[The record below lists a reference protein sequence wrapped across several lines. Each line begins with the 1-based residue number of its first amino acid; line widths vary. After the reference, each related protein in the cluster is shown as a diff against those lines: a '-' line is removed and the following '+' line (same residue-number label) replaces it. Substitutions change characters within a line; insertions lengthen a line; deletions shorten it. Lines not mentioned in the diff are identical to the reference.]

1 MSGKCHHHAQRQRNQ
16 PAHHVLGKDILGDA
30 DCECNAGFLQY
41 ECQRRRE
48 ATSMSQRT
56 CYKSSYARFGAR
68 MSRRHQRVTHAA
80 LLAVISIAC
89 VIPVAS
95 AQDIGSFFAGR
106 QARIIV
112 GTGAGRGYDAYAR
125 LVARHLGKHVAG
137 RPTFIVENMPGASGI
152 RAINYLYSAAPN
164 DGTVIATFNNAIPF
178 YQAVGQPGIRFKAEE
193 LSWIGSLAQA
203 ATVVAVWHAAGVRTI
218 DDARRVEVVM
228 GATGA
233 AGTKAAYPAL
243 LNNTLGTKFKI
254 VTGYEGGN
262 AVTLAIERGEVQG
275 DGSSRWSSWKAT
287 RPAWVGNR
295 KIIPVVQ
302 MGLRKDAELPEVA
315 LLTDYAQ
322 SEEQRQ
328 MFELVGAPDSLGQ
341 PFAGPPRIPAD
352 RLTLLRRAFD
362 QMLRDPAFRA
372 EAATAKLDVDPLA
385 GEETQN
391 IVKLI
396 VGTPPAIIH
405 KVQAA
410 TIVKNVAKFP
420 VDGANGDAQ

>member
-1 MSGKCHHHAQRQRNQ
+1 MGYKRHLGAMHATLLAAIALAQSI
-16 PAHHVLGKDILGDA
+16 P
-30 DCECNAGFLQY
+30 
-41 ECQRRRE
+41 
-48 ATSMSQRT
+48 
-56 CYKSSYARFGAR
+56 
-68 MSRRHQRVTHAA
+68 AA
-80 LLAVISIAC
+80 L
-89 VIPVAS
+89 
-95 AQDIGSFFAGR
+95 AQDAGTFFTGR
-106 QARIIV
+106 QVRIIV
-112 GTGAGRGYDAYAR
+112 GTGAGRGYDTYAR
-125 LVARHLGKHVAG
+125 LVARHLGRHVPG
-137 RPTFIVENMPGASGI
+137 HPTFVVENMPGASGI
-152 RAINYLYSAAPN
+152 RAINYLYAAAPS

-218 DDARRVEVVM
+218 DDARRVEVVL

-287 RPAWVGNR
+287 RPEWVRDR

-302 MGLRKDAELPEVA
+302 IGLRKDIELSDVA
-315 LLTDYAQ
+315 LLTDHAK

-328 MFELVGAPDSLGQ
+328 MFEFVGAPDSLGQ
-341 PFAGPPRIPAD
+341 PFAGPPRIPTD
-352 RLTLLRRAFD
+352 LLTILRRAFD
-362 QMLRDPAFRA
+362 QMLQDPAFRA
-372 EAATAKLDVDPLA
+372 EAAMSKLDVDPLA
-385 GEETQN
+385 GEETEQ
-391 IVKLI
+391 IVGLI
-396 VGTPPAIIH
+396 VGTPLPIIQ

-410 TIVKNVAKFP
+410 TVVKDVGKSP
-420 VDGANGDAQ
+420 DGGSRSTSPMSDTQSAPKR